1 MNLALMVEQAAKDSA
16 KLVFLV
22 NGKEK
27 LNFRQVRDKIGR
39 IKTGLYSMGI
49 RQGDR
54 VALLLNNS
62 NEFIYTYF
70 AAVCLG
76 AEIVPLNTFLNHE
89 EVKYILNDCGAKLL
103 VSSSEFN
110 DTLKLITKQNTPGLQ
125 AVIAV
130 DNIECEL
137 YRPFSDLEKEGP
149 EPAIPDINENDVAAI
164 IYTSGTTGHPK
175 GAMLTHRNLIENAR
189 SSVGAIHITNKD
201 RFILFLP
208 MFHAF
213 TYTVCV
219 IVPYFVRARTVIM
232 KSVKPFENIIKALM
246 RERVTIFAAIP
257 QVYNV
262 LSQKKIPRFLL
273 WLNPLRVCI
282 SGAAPLSGETLKRF
296 EERFRLPLMEG
307 YGLSEASPVVSVN
320 PLKGTRKPG
329 SVGPCIPG
337 VKAKI
342 ISEDGKELGVNET
355 GEIVIT
361 GPNIMKGY
369 FNRQAETD
377 EILKDGWLYT
387 GDIGRIDEDG
397 YIFIMDRKKD
407 LILVN
412 GMNLYPRE
420 VEEVLFTH
428 PAVEEASVVAKRDT
442 THGEIP
448 IGVIKLRENMQAT
461 EHELRQ
467 HCKKHLANYKIPH
480 KFVFWEQLP
489 KTGTGKILK
498 REIKRLINEKQ

>member
-1 MNLALMVEQAAKDSA
+1 MNLATMVEEAAKDSSNR
-16 KLVFLV
+16 VFLV

-27 LNFRQVRDKIGR
+27 LNFRQVRDRIAK
-39 IKTGLYSMGI
+39 IKTGLYNEGI
-49 RQGDR
+49 RRGDR

-62 NEFIYTYF
+62 NEFIFVYF
-70 AAVCLG
+70 AAVSLG

-103 VSSSEFN
+103 ISSSEFN
-110 DTLKLITKQNTPGLQ
+110 QTLKQISKENTPALRAVFSVDEADCGL
-125 AVIAV
+125 
-130 DNIECEL
+130 C
-137 YRPFSDLEKEGP
+137 RPFSELEKTGP
-149 EPAIPDINENDVAAI
+149 EPKIPDIDENDVAAI

-189 SSVGAIHITNKD
+189 SSCGAISVNKSD

-213 TYTVCV
+213 TFTVCV
-219 IVPYFVRARTVIM
+219 IVPYFKRARVIVM
-232 KSVKPFENIIKALM
+232 KSVKPFENIIKAIM
-246 RERVTIFAAIP
+246 KERVTIFAAIP

-262 LSQKKIPRFLL
+262 LSQKRIPRFLL
-273 WLNPLRVCI
+273 WLNPLRFCI

-342 ISEDGKELGVNET
+342 VAEDGRELGVNET

-369 FNRQAETD
+369 FNRPQETA

-420 VEEVLFTH
+420 VEEVLYTH
-428 PAVEEASVVAKRDT
+428 PAVEEASVVAKRDEA
-442 THGEIP
+442 HGEIP
-448 IGVIKLRENMQAT
+448 VGVIKLRENMNAT
-461 EHELRQ
+461 EHELKQYCR
-467 HCKKHLANYKIPH
+467 KHLANYKVPH
-480 KFVFWEQLP
+480 KFLFWEQLP

-498 REIKRLINEKQ
+498 REIKRIINEKQ